1 MAVYIPIR
9 PRWNP
14 RGVVVNYVF
23 RDRLCVR
30 GWPQGYHDAN
40 TPAQQRQRG
49 KMAQACG
56 VLPHLKALLME
67 GYTPIVKRNGRKVSS
82 YHVAVG
88 VALREWFVQTAQG
101 FRFDPARIRLT
112 DGVGQL
118 PAGLAIGRSGGALR
132 VSLGA
137 PLPWGEK
144 KLLLAVRCQ
153 KESQWVSGVLGLKAG
168 EERIEMELPEAW
180 RGQGVEVW
188 VAFVGNGGR
197 SKTATR
203 YIVLPAGAT
212 LGGGASVGSRSI
224 APTPRPP
231 WARKSG
237 TQQEWR
243 RGQGEGLKAE
253 GEDELDEG
261 GGEVVVAGFGLGP
274 EEGDPLAG
282 ALGLGVEG
290 EVDVAGDDGGVKL
303 GEPVAG
309 DLVFQLLLGD
319 VSVLH
324 AACRWIVQRYVF

>member
-30 GWPQGYHDAN
+30 GWPKGYHDAN
-40 TPAQQRQRG
+40 TPEQQRQRG

-56 VLPHLKALLME
+56 VLPYLKALLME

-118 PAGLAIGRSGGALR
+118 PAGLEIGRSGGALR

-153 KESQWVSGVLGLKAG
+153 KESQWVSGVLRLNAW

-203 YIVLPAGAT
+203 YILLPAGAT
-212 LGGGASVGSRSI
+212 LGGGASVGSRSS
-224 APTPRPP
+224 APSPRPP

-243 RGQGEGLKAE
+243 RGQGEGQKAE
-253 GEDELDEG
+253 GACGATRASPKRTLASFGRCRLPQRLTIAPCMRSLHGLRFYPLLRPPSG
-261 GGEVVVAGFGLGP
+261 GQPPVALSSGRGLGATP
-274 EEGDPLAG
+274 WRSAPLS
-282 ALGLGVEG
+282 VPR
-290 EVDVAGDDGGVKL
+290 VA
-303 GEPVAG
+303 A
-309 DLVFQLLLGD
+309 
-319 VSVLH
+319 
-324 AACRWIVQRYVF
+324 R

>member
-14 RGVVVNYVF
+14 RSVVVNYVF

-88 VALREWFVQTAQG
+88 VALREWFVQAAQV

-118 PAGLAIGRSGGALR
+118 PAGLAIGRSGGALL

-153 KESQWVSGVLGLKAG
+153 KESQWVSGVLRLNAG
-168 EERIEMELPEAW
+168 EKRIEMELPESW
-180 RGQGVEVW
+180 RGQGLEVW

-203 YIVLPAGAT
+203 YAVLPAGAT
-212 LGGGASVGSRSI
+212 LGGGASAGSTSR

-231 WARKSG
+231 RVRKCG

-243 RGQGEGLKAE
+243 PRHKEGLKAE
-253 GEDELDEG
+253 GACGATRASPKRILTSFGRCRLPQRLTIAPCMRSLRSVRLYPLLRSPSG
-261 GGEVVVAGFGLGP
+261 G
-274 EEGDPLAG
+274 
-282 ALGLGVEG
+282 
-290 EVDVAGDDGGVKL
+290 
-303 GEPVAG
+303 
-309 DLVFQLLLGD
+309 
-319 VSVLH
+319 
-324 AACRWIVQRYVF
+324 

>member
-30 GWPQGYHDAN
+30 GWPKGYHDAN

-56 VLPHLKALLME
+56 VLPYLKALLME

-88 VALREWFVQTAQG
+88 VALREWVVQTAQG
-101 FRFDPARIRLT
+101 FRFDPTRIRLT

-118 PAGLAIGRSGGALR
+118 PAGLAIGRSRGALC

-153 KESQWVSGVLGLKAG
+153 KESQWVSGVLGLNAG
-168 EERIEMELPEAW
+168 EKRVEMELPEAW
-180 RGQGVEVW
+180 RGRGVEVW

-203 YIVLPAGAT
+203 HAVLPAGAT
-212 LGGGASVGSRSI
+212 LGGGASVGSRGT
-224 APTPRPP
+224 APSPRPP
-231 WARKSG
+231 RGWKSG

-243 RGQGEGLKAE
+243 SGRGEGLKAE
-253 GEDELDEG
+253 GACGAIRFQAAPRHQCCGVYHPGHAHPGKHQRSGPVGPLG
-261 GGEVVVAGFGLGP
+261 LHPEVIRPAGWRQGANLP
-274 EEGDPLAG
+274 EPLRGAPGEGDPAG
-282 ALGLGVEG
+282 RS
-290 EVDVAGDDGGVKL
+290 D
-303 GEPVAG
+303 
-309 DLVFQLLLGD
+309 
-319 VSVLH
+319 
-324 AACRWIVQRYVF
+324 

>member
-23 RDRLCVR
+23 RGRLCVR
-30 GWPQGYHDAN
+30 GWPQGYHDAS

-56 VLPHLKALLME
+56 VLPYLKALLME

-112 DGVGQL
+112 DGVGPL
-118 PAGLAIGRSGGALR
+118 PAGLAIGRSGGALC
-132 VSLGA
+132 VSLRA

-168 EERIEMELPEAW
+168 EKRIEMELPEAG

-203 YIVLPAGAT
+203 YAVLPAGAT
-212 LGGGASVGSRSI
+212 LGGGAATGGNKI

-231 WARKSG
+231 WARRSG

-243 RGQGEGLKAE
+243 RGQGEALKAA
-253 GEDELDEG
+253 GASGATRASPKRTLASFGRCRLPQSLTIAPCMRSLRGLHLYPLLRSPSG
-261 GGEVVVAGFGLGP
+261 GQPPVALSSGRGLGATP
-274 EEGDPLAG
+274 WRPAPLS
-282 ALGLGVEG
+282 VPR
-290 EVDVAGDDGGVKL
+290 VAV
-303 GEPVAG
+303 
-309 DLVFQLLLGD
+309 
-319 VSVLH
+319 
-324 AACRWIVQRYVF
+324 R

>member
-30 GWPQGYHDAN
+30 GWPKGYHDAN

-56 VLPHLKALLME
+56 VLPYLKALLME

-88 VALREWFVQTAQG
+88 VALREWVVQTAQG
-101 FRFDPARIRLT
+101 FRFDPTRIRLT

-118 PAGLAIGRSGGALR
+118 PAGLAIGRSRGALC

-153 KESQWVSGVLGLKAG
+153 KESQWVSGVLGLNAG
-168 EERIEMELPEAW
+168 EKRVEMELPESW

-203 YIVLPAGAT
+203 HAVLPAGAT
-212 LGGGASVGSRSI
+212 LGGGASVGSRGT
-224 APTPRPP
+224 APSPRPP
-231 WARKSG
+231 RGWKSG

-243 RGQGEGLKAE
+243 SGRGEGLKAE
-253 GEDELDEG
+253 GACG
-261 GGEVVVAGFGLGP
+261 AIRFQAAPRHQCCGVYHPGHAHPGKHQRSGP
-274 EEGDPLAG
+274 VGP
-282 ALGLGVEG
+282 LGLHP
-290 EVDVAGDDGGVKL
+290 EVIL
-303 GEPVAG
+303 S
-309 DLVFQLLLGD
+309 LI
-319 VSVLH
+319 H
-324 AACRWIVQRYVF
+324 I